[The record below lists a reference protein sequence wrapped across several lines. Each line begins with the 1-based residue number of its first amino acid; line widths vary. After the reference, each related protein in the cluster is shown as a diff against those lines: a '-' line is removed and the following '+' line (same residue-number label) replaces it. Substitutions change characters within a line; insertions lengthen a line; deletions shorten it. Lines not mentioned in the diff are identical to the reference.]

1 MSAKKID
8 KAMDVTGHL
17 SELRNRLMVT
27 ALVFVVFFILG
38 FVYRKEIYH
47 FFEKDIHIKLNIMS
61 PLETVWIFFSIAG
74 LVAIIATI
82 PILTLQI
89 WLFIKPGL
97 KKKERRATLSYI
109 PVIFILFL
117 IGLTAGYFAFTYL
130 IFPFLIALNDGL
142 FNEIFTV
149 EKYFRILFHTMIV
162 FAFVFELPI
171 VMMFLTSL
179 GIITPDFLKRTR
191 KYAYFIL
198 LLISGLI
205 TPPDLIL
212 QIVVAIPLILLYE
225 ISIQLAS
232 YAYRKRI
239 KRQQL
244 NLQSDYTE

>member
-1 MSAKKID
+1 MSAKKKD

-27 ALVFVVFFILG
+27 AVVFVIFFILG
-38 FVYRKEIYH
+38 FIYRKEIYH

-74 LVAIIATI
+74 LVAIVATI
-82 PILTLQI
+82 PILTLQL

-97 KKKERRATLSYI
+97 KKQERRATLSYI
-109 PVIFILFL
+109 PAIFLLFVL
-117 IGLTAGYFAFTYL
+117 GLSAGYFAFTHL
-130 IFPFLIALNDGL
+130 IFPFLIALNDDM

-149 EKYFRILFHTMIV
+149 EKYFRILFHTMII

-179 GIITPDFLKRTR
+179 GILSPDFLKRTR

-205 TPPDLIL
+205 TPPDIIL

-232 YAYRKRI
+232 YAYRKRM
-239 KRQQL
+239 KRQRM
-244 NLQSDYTE
+244 NLQSYPTE

>member
-1 MSAKKID
+1 MSASKQE
-8 KAMDVTGHL
+8 KAMDVTSHL

-27 ALVFVVFFILG
+27 AIVFVVFFIIG
-38 FVYRKEIYH
+38 FVYRKEIYA

-74 LVAIIATI
+74 LVAIVATI
-82 PILTLQI
+82 PLLTLQL

-97 KKKERRATLSYI
+97 EKEERRATLSYI
-109 PVIFILFL
+109 PAIFFLFIL
-117 IGLTAGYFAFTYL
+117 GLVAGYLAFTYL

-142 FNEIFTV
+142 FNEMFTV

-179 GIITPDFLKRTR
+179 GILTPDFLKRTR

-198 LLISGLI
+198 LLVSGLI
-205 TPPDLIL
+205 TPPDIIL
-212 QIVVAIPLILLYE
+212 QIVVGIPLILLYE
-225 ISIQLAS
+225 ISVQLAS
-232 YAYRKRI
+232 YAHRKKI
-239 KRQQL
+239 KRQQA
-244 NLQSDYTE
+244 NLQSYN

>member
-1 MSAKKID
+1 MSTELNE

-17 SELRNRLMVT
+17 TELRNRLMVT
-27 ALVFVVFFILG
+27 AFVFVVFFILG
-38 FVYRKEIYH
+38 FIYREEVYS
-47 FFEKDIHIKLNIMS
+47 FFAKDVHIKLNITS

-74 LVAIIATI
+74 LVAIVATL
-82 PILTLQI
+82 PVLALQL

-97 KKKERRATLSYI
+97 KKNERRATLLYV
-109 PVIFILFL
+109 PVIFLLF
-117 IGLTAGYFAFTYL
+117 GLGLVAGYLSFTQL

-149 EKYFRILFHTMIV
+149 ERYFRILFHTMII

-205 TPPDLIL
+205 TPPDVIL

-225 ISIQLAS
+225 ISIILAS
-232 YAYRKRI
+232 YAYKKRM
-239 KRQQL
+239 KRQEEIVQV
-244 NLQSDYTE
+244 

>member
-1 MSAKKID
+1 MSAKKKD
-8 KAMDVTGHL
+8 KAMDVVGHL

-27 ALVFVVFFILG
+27 AVVFIVFFIIG
-38 FVYRKEIYH
+38 FIYRKEIYS

-74 LVAIIATI
+74 LVAIVVTL
-82 PILTLQI
+82 PILTLQL

-97 KKKERRATLSYI
+97 TKKERKATLSYI
-109 PVIFILFL
+109 PSIFILFV
-117 IGLTAGYFAFTYL
+117 IGLIAGYIAFTHL
-130 IFPFLIALNDGL
+130 IFPFLIALNEGM

-171 VMMFLTSL
+171 IMMFLTSL
-179 GIITPDFLKRTR
+179 GILTPDFLKRTR

-205 TPPDLIL
+205 TPPDIIL

-225 ISIQLAS
+225 ISIQLS
-232 YAYRKRI
+232 SFAYRKKL
-239 KRQQL
+239 KRQAL
-244 NLQSDYTE
+244 YLQS

>member
-1 MSAKKID
+1 MSTELNE

-17 SELRNRLMVT
+17 TELRNRLMVT
-27 ALVFVVFFILG
+27 AFVFVVFFILG
-38 FVYRKEIYH
+38 FIYREEVYS
-47 FFEKDIHIKLNIMS
+47 FFAKDVHIKLNITS

-74 LVAIIATI
+74 LVAIVATL
-82 PILTLQI
+82 PVLALQL

-97 KKKERRATLSYI
+97 KKNERRATLLYV
-109 PVIFILFL
+109 PVIFLLFVL
-117 IGLTAGYFAFTYL
+117 GLVAGYLAFTQL

-149 EKYFRILFHTMIV
+149 EKYFRILFHTMII

-171 VMMFLTSL
+171 ILMFLTSL
-179 GIITPDFLKRTR
+179 GLITPDFLKRTR

-205 TPPDLIL
+205 TPPDVIL

-232 YAYRKRI
+232 FAYRKKL

-244 NLQSDYTE
+244 YLQS